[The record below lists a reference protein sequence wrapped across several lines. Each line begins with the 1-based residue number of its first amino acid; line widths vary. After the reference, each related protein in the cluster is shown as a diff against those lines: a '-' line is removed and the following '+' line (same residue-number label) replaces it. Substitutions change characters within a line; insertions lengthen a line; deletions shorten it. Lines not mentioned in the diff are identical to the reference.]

1 MGGIRGVYFSSSIAL
16 EETVLQQ
23 HRAQAKNKTS
33 RCAKPKFV
41 QESVQETFTR
51 TTHHRQATALWAKC
65 ALLPSAPASPPPST
79 PRTKFNP
86 TLRDGDARNTRLVES
101 YLFYTFRVDASMA
114 LDMPPGTRHAVCIIV
129 CCPQILTS
137 TTQAQSRI
145 RSKQQKLPLQVHT
158 FLARGED

>member
-1 MGGIRGVYFSSSIAL
+1 MGGIRGVYFSGSIAL
-16 EETVLQQ
+16 EESVLQL
-23 HRAQAKNKTS
+23 HRVQAENET
-33 RCAKPKFV
+33 RCAEPKFA
-41 QESVQETFTR
+41 SVQETFTR
-51 TTHHRQATALWAKC
+51 TAHHRQATAVWAKC

-79 PRTKFNP
+79 PRTEFNP

-101 YLFYTFRVDASMA
+101 YSFYTCRVDASMA

-137 TTQAQSRI
+137 TTQAQSQI

-158 FLARGED
+158 VLARGGD